1 MMSEVRPDLEDYVL
15 TDHAQAEMQR
25 RNLSITL
32 VEAVLFAPE
41 QRFFDRPG
49 RCVYQSRWTD
59 TTSAKIY
66 LIRVFVD
73 VNRIIPEVVTVYR
86 TSKVQ
91 KYGGS

>member
-1 MMSEVRPDLEDYVL
+1 MNEVCPDLEDYLL

-25 RNLSITL
+25 RGLSIATL
-32 VEAVLFAPE
+32 EAVLFAPE
-41 QRFFDRPG
+41 QRFIDRPG

-59 TTSAKIY
+59 VASAKLY

-73 VNRIIPEVVTVYR
+73 MNRSTPEVVTVYR

-91 KYGGS
+91 KYWEN

>member
-1 MMSEVRPDLEDYVL
+1 MNEVCPDLEDYLL
-15 TDHAQAEMQR
+15 TDHAHAEMQR
-25 RNLSITL
+25 RGLAITQ

-41 QRFFDRPG
+41 QRFLDRPG

-59 TTSAKIY
+59 VASAKRY

-91 KYGGS
+91 KYWES